1 MKFAVSNLALPALDH
16 SHLLPYLRPMGIA
29 GIEIAPAHT
38 WSDLS
43 PHNVV
48 TYRDAVQSS
57 GLEIVGLHDLLAARP
72 DLGIFTDQETT
83 LRTVDYL
90 EQLSAICRDLGGH
103 TLVFGS
109 AGRHRGDL
117 TLEHAWTICEAF
129 FELLLPKIEDH
140 GTVLCLE
147 PSGISDSDF
156 CLTAREC
163 RLLAEHLDHAS
174 FGYQLNS
181 KAQVENDDTGHASF
195 AALRGRLNH
204 FHANEPGLVP
214 FGTSGRVNHPDC
226 RRHLAAIS
234 YKGWV
239 TMAQRVGN
247 DPLANV
253 AQGFLSLSEIYTRQD
268 NLALDQLRPQESDG
282 GGRLQA
288 VRDTLESVRPALIN
302 DGGDIELVEVA
313 GDIIRVRLTGAC
325 TTCSLASQTIGG
337 IRRKLVDALGTA
349 VRVVPVS

>member
-1 MKFAVSNLALPALDH
+1 MKFAVSNLALPAFNH

-38 WSDLS
+38 WADLS
-43 PHNVV
+43 PHDVV
-48 TYRDAVQSS
+48 SYRQAVQSS
-57 GLEIVGLHDLLAARP
+57 GLEVVGFHDLLAGRP
-72 DLGIFTDQETT
+72 DLGIFTDKETT

-90 EQLSAICRDLGGH
+90 EQMSAICRDMGGQ
-103 TLVFGS
+103 TLVFGV

-129 FELLLPKIEDH
+129 FDLLLPRIEDH

-147 PSGISDSDF
+147 PSGASESDF
-156 CLTAREC
+156 CITAREC
-163 RLLAEHLDHAS
+163 RLLAEHLDHSS

-214 FGTSGRVNHPDC
+214 FGASGRVNHPDC

-239 TMAQRVGN
+239 TLVQNAVD
-247 DPLANV
+247 DPLASV
-253 AQGFLSLSEIYTRQD
+253 AQGFMSLSEIYTRQD
-268 NLALDQLRPQESDG
+268 NLALDQLRTSDG
-282 GGRLQA
+282 SNRLKA